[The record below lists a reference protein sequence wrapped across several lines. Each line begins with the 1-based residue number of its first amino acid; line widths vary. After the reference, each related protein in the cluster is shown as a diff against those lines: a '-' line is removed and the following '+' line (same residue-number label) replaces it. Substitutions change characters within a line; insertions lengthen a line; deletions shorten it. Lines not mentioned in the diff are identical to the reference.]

1 VWQALAVVAAGNAF
15 WLLVGWLSVSG
26 PASGTPSE
34 VVTRALF
41 GVRGNRVYNALEGWG
56 VGVAYEAVNLAA
68 ASLAALALAR
78 ACGLHAT
85 TAVTWAAIAGTAL
98 IAVIIGVYGHALIV
112 RLSGWFT
119 AALAVAMVVLGY
131 YVLRHAHW
139 GYAPPARAAPHGGAL
154 WAAAAV
160 GFTIIA
166 SSPLSWGVG
175 ADYARYLPADT
186 PKRAIAGWTALGGLL
201 PTALLAA
208 TGVLA
213 GTVVDMTDPQASL
226 RALLPGWFYP
236 VFLLLIIAGS
246 VTSNVLT
253 AYSTG
258 LALQAIGVPWKRPV
272 TIIVDSAAAVAITA
286 YALFVSDF
294 IQALSDL
301 LALTVTFLGPALAIY
316 GVDIWLRR
324 NRYDGRALHD
334 ERPGSPFWYWHG
346 VSPAGAAAMIAGTA
360 AAVSCVSTT
369 VYRGPVAAALSGADL
384 SALAGPALAAPIY
397 YALAR
402 KKISH
407 ANPGLPGDS
416 HHQLM
421 APARG
426 ARRLTA

>member
-1 VWQALAVVAAGNAF
+1 MTTRIEAHGIDVIPDGERYGHARSLFAVWAAANVSYLYIVLGGALVLLGLNVWQALAVVAAGNAF

-41 GVRGNRVYNALEGWG
+41 GIRGNRVYNALEGWG
-56 VGVAYEAVNLAA
+56 VGVAYEAINLAV
-68 ASLAALALAR
+68 ASLAALALAE

-85 TAVTWAAIAGTAL
+85 TAVKWAAIAGTAL
-98 IAVIIGVYGHALIV
+98 IAVTISVYGHAMIV

-119 AALAVAMVVLGY
+119 GALAAGMVVLGCC
-131 YVLRHAHW
+131 VLGHAHW
-139 GYAPPARAAPHGGAL
+139 GYAPPRQAAPHGGAP
-154 WAAAAV
+154 WVAVAV

-175 ADYARYLPADT
+175 
-186 PKRAIAGWTALGGLL
+186 
-201 PTALLAA
+201 
-208 TGVLA
+208 
-213 GTVVDMTDPQASL
+213 
-226 RALLPGWFYP
+226 
-236 VFLLLIIAGS
+236 
-246 VTSNVLT
+246 
-253 AYSTG
+253 
-258 LALQAIGVPWKRPV
+258 
-272 TIIVDSAAAVAITA
+272 
-286 YALFVSDF
+286 DF

-334 ERPGSPFWYWHG
+334 ETPGSPFWYCHG

-360 AAVSCVSTT
+360 AVLCVSTT
-369 VYRGPVAAALSGADL
+369 VYSGPVATALSGADL
-384 SALAGPALAAPIY
+384 SALAGPALAAPVY

-402 KKISH
+402 KKITN
-407 ANPGLPGDS
+407 ANTQQAGLS
-416 HHQLM
+416 RAHHQPM
-421 APARG
+421 APSRG